1 LGHETAGCGEK
12 KEGSKEMSLTKKR
25 MVDLYTIMLRIRS
38 FEEKIEELVA
48 SATIGG
54 FVHLYV
60 GQEAVATGVCATLR
74 DTDYITSTHRGHGHL
89 IAKGGDVR
97 RMMAELFARSTG
109 YCKGKGGSMHIADLD
124 LGILGANGIVGG
136 GPPIAVG
143 AAMAARYKGTDGVC
157 VSFFG
162 DGASNQGTT
171 HEAMNLAAVWKA
183 PVVFVAENN
192 HYGEFTAQAKHQC
205 IESITERAA
214 GYDIPG
220 VIVDGNDLVAVY
232 EAASE
237 AVDRARKGKGPT
249 LLECKTYRIKGH
261 YVGDPE
267 VYRGKEE
274 VEAWRKEDK
283 DAILRLEKKLLDM
296 KALSRD
302 KIQKIRDS
310 VQQEIDEAVRF
321 AQESPEPDVSE
332 LTRDVYAD

>member
-1 LGHETAGCGEK
+1 
-12 KEGSKEMSLTKKR
+12 MSLTKQK
-25 MVDLYTIMLRIRS
+25 MVDLYTVMLRIRN
-38 FEEKIEELVA
+38 FEEKIEELVMTA
-48 SATIGG
+48 AIGG

-60 GQEAVATGVCATLR
+60 GQEAVAAGVCATLT
-74 DTDYITSTHRGHGHL
+74 DADYITSTHRGHGHL
-89 IAKGGDVR
+89 IAKGGDVK
-97 RMMAELFARSTG
+97 RMMAELFARRTG

-143 AAMAARYKGTDGVC
+143 AAMAARYKGTDSVC

-171 HEAMNLAAVWKA
+171 HEAMNLAAVWRA

-192 HYGEFTAQAKHQC
+192 HYGEFTSQSKHQC
-205 IESITERAA
+205 IESVTERAA
-214 GYDIPG
+214 GYGIPG
-220 VIVDGNDLVAVY
+220 AIVDGNDLMAVY
-232 EAASE
+232 EAAAE

-261 YVGDPE
+261 FVGDPE

-274 VEAWRKEDK
+274 IEGWQKADK
-283 DAILRLEKKLLDM
+283 DAILRFEKKLLET
-296 KALSRD
+296 KALTKD
-302 KIQKIRDS
+302 KMKKIRES
-310 VQQEIDEAVRF
+310 VQREIEEAVKF

-332 LTRDVYAD
+332 LLEDVYA